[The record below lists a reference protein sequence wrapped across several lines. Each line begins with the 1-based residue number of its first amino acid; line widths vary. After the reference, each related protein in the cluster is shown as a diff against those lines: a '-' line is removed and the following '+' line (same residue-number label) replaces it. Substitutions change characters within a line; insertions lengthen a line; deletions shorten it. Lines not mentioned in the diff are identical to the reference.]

1 MAMSD
6 PLAARIFDWS
16 RFELRP
22 DIFLLDAFGVVET
35 ILDTKCKI
43 LRRYVEDKKNGVQ
56 KSDMYQVFAYAT
68 RLDSKDNV
76 LLYRRVLGAGSPCLV
91 KATS

>member
-22 DIFLLDAFGVVET
+22 DIFLLDVFGVVET

-43 LRRYVEDKKNGVQ
+43 LRRYVED
-56 KSDMYQVFAYAT
+56 SRICT
-68 RLDSKDNV
+68 RFLRMQPDSIQRIM
-76 LLYRRVLGAGSPCLV
+76 LCSIGEC
-91 KATS
+91 